1 MLNAA
6 DLPNDIAALRALLL
20 ASEAR
25 AVQSETRAAQSE
37 ARVAY
42 LAAELS
48 TRTAEIE
55 HLKLVLAKL
64 RRMQFGRSS
73 EKLDQ

>member
-6 DLPNDIAALRALLL
+6 NLPNDIEALKAMLLARDAALL
-20 ASEAR
+20 ASEAK
-25 AVQSETRAAQSE
+25 
-37 ARVAY
+37 VAH
-42 LAAELS
+42 LSAELS

-64 RRMQFGRSS
+64 KRMQFGRRS
-73 EKLDQ
+73 